1 MDKEG
6 WISKSIPKD
15 FYQSEYFY
23 DWKIK
28 LYFRTF
34 ENFKEINSSF
44 EEMISKV
51 KIYLNIISKK
61 FGENNELIKGLKVT
75 LNLYEYASSFS
86 KNFAIEFEKD
96 SKLKKFELIKNT
108 IMLEIISKLLFN
120 IIKIL
125 ESNLKK
131 YNKDNEDKNTKS
143 LWNGKSLQTDANLI
157 HTIHIYLNNRER
169 YNINALKDYF
179 KFIYPD
185 FNNIRIRR

>member
-1 MDKEG
+1 MLQSMEKEG

-131 YNKDNEDKNTKS
+131 YNKDNEIWIASIVK
-143 LWNGKSLQTDANLI
+143 
-157 HTIHIYLNNRER
+157 
-169 YNINALKDYF
+169 
-179 KFIYPD
+179 
-185 FNNIRIRR
+185 